1 MTDETVTDESMSEPI
16 YQPLAGVRVLDLT
29 GQYAGSQIT
38 RILADLGAEVN
49 KVEAAR
55 HMDMVSRG
63 LVPTDNRPTNHWWTR
78 TAYWAERN
86 INKRGITV
94 DLTTDEGKEVF
105 YDLLD
110 VSDIIAENY
119 TPRVMRHFG
128 FEYET
133 LKARKP
139 GLIHISLSG
148 YGQEGPLANAPA
160 NAFGMLAAAG
170 LAYAM
175 GEPGPAPY
183 LPTTSL
189 ADMYAG
195 ISAATSILVA
205 LRRVRLTGEGER
217 IDMAGREG
225 GMAMGSGF
233 VLGSQLPPD
242 QPGERVYSTVI
253 LGCAGDEEW
262 LVVCYRDAEEW
273 AQLCGVLG
281 IEDPPDPPADPD
293 DPPEEVVRAAAAAD
307 RHAVASA
314 LQAAGVAAAPVQTG
328 RDILLDPHFE
338 ERDVYALCRH
348 TDPEIGARPF
358 GRAFPVRVLGARGTE
373 LRDPPRDLGRDNRE
387 VFREVL
393 GYSDERI
400 DALYE
405 AGVAADGPSTR
416 FGRAWATPLD
426 TEAMIHD
433 GGALPAPDYLEVLS
447 ERFGERV
454 GPLRWP
460 EEGS

>member
-1 MTDETVTDESMSEPI
+1 MTSNPV

-38 RILADLGAEVN
+38 RVLADLGAEVN
-49 KVEAAR
+49 KVEATQ
-55 HMDMVSRG
+55 HIDMVSRG
-63 LVPTDNRPTNHWWTR
+63 LVPTDNLPTNHWWTR
-78 TAYWAERN
+78 AAYWAERN
-86 INKRGITV
+86 INKRGITI
-94 DLTTDEGKEVF
+94 DLTQDEGKAVF
-105 YDLLD
+105 YDLLA
-110 VSDIIAENY
+110 VSDILTENY

-133 LKARKP
+133 LKQQKP
-139 GLIHISLSG
+139 GLIHVSLSG

-175 GEPGPAPY
+175 GEPGPEPY

-195 ISAATSILVA
+195 ISTVGAILVA
-205 LRRVRLTGEGER
+205 LRRRRLTGEGER

-225 GMAMGSGF
+225 GMPMAASF
-233 VLGSQLPPD
+233 TIASQLEPEE
-242 QPGERVYSTVI
+242 PGERTYSTVT
-253 LGCAGDEEW
+253 LGCRGEESW
-262 LVVCYRDAEEW
+262 LVVCYRDADEW

-281 IEDPPDPPADPD
+281 LNDPPLPPIDPTEPPA
-293 DPPEEVVRAAAAAD
+293 EVIAAAAIAD
-307 RHAVASA
+307 RHEVAAA

-328 RDILLDPHFE
+328 EDILLDPHFE
-338 ERDVYALCRH
+338 DRDVFALCRH

-358 GRAFPVRVLGARGTE
+358 GRAFPVRVLGTSGAT
-373 LRDPPRDLGRDNRE
+373 LHDPPRDLGRDNRT
-387 VFREVL
+387 VFSEVL
-393 GYSDERI
+393 GYSEERI
-400 DALYE
+400 NELYATGI
-405 AGVAADGPSTR
+405 AGEEPSTR

-454 GPLRWP
+454 GPTHWP
-460 EEGS
+460 AEGS

>member
-1 MTDETVTDESMSEPI
+1 MTDDPMSDEPI

-55 HMDMVSRG
+55 HIDMVSRG
-63 LVPTDNRPTNHWWTR
+63 LVPTDNLPTNHWWTR
-78 TAYWAERN
+78 AAYWAERN
-86 INKRGITV
+86 INKRGITI
-94 DLTTDEGKEVF
+94 DLTQDEGKEVF

-128 FEYET
+128 FEYEQ

-139 GLIHISLSG
+139 GLIHVSLSG

-175 GEPGPAPY
+175 GEPGPDPY

-195 ISAATSILVA
+195 ISTVGSILVA
-205 LRRVRLTGEGER
+205 LRRVRLTGLGER

-225 GMAMGSGF
+225 GMPMAASF
-233 VLGSQLPPD
+233 VVGSQLPPE

-253 LGCAGDEEW
+253 LACAGEEEW
-262 LVVCYRDAEEW
+262 LVVCYRDADEW
-273 AQLCGVLG
+273 AQLCAVLG
-281 IEDPPDPPADPD
+281 IADPPAPPADPD

-307 RHAVASA
+307 RHEAAAA

-338 ERDVYALCRH
+338 ERDVYAVCRH
-348 TDPEIGARPF
+348 PDPEIGARPF
-358 GRAFPVRVLGARGTE
+358 GRAFPVRVLGARGAE

-387 VFREVL
+387 VFGEVL
-393 GYSDERI
+393 GYSEERI

-405 AGVAADGPSTR
+405 AGIAAEQPSTR
-416 FGRAWATPLD
+416 FGRAWATPID

-447 ERFGERV
+447 ERFGERI
-454 GPLRWP
+454 GPTRWP
-460 EEGS
+460 EEGT